1 MFNLFILCFLLCI
14 SSTYSFKN
22 KMLFTDNIINKNLY
36 MQPRDMINYLTSIKD
51 YTIITIDEKSK
62 NLEEYMINNDMK
74 VYYVNLNDIFDKKE
88 ILNILKSKYKH
99 LDSGEDLW
107 IFHRGFFIGSREDVY
122 KIINKKKL

>member
-1 MFNLFILCFLLCI
+1 
-14 SSTYSFKN
+14 
-22 KMLFTDNIINKNLY
+22 MLFTDNIINKNLY